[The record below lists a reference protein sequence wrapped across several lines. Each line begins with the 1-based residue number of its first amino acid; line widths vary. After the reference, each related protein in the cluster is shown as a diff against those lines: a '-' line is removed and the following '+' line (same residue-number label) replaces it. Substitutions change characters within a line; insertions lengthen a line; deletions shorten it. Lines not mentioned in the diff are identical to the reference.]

1 MKKGLLRIVDANLN
15 RSREGIRVCEEIV
28 RFVLDDVSLTKEFKT
43 LRHRITYLVRE
54 MPEMSKLL
62 LESRASNDDVGR
74 KILNNTTRKDYKD
87 VFIANIQRVKESL
100 RVLEEFSRLI
110 CKTLSKNFTQ
120 MRFKVY
126 ALEKKTIKKL
136 QKNCRNLDYM

>member
-15 RSREGIRVCEEIV
+15 RSREGMRVCEEIV
-28 RFVLDDVSLTKEFKT
+28 RFVLDDVSLTKEFKS
-43 LRHRITYLVRE
+43 LRHRIAHLVRK

-74 KILNNTTRKDYKD
+74 KIFNKTSRKNYKD

-110 CKTLSKNFTQ
+110 SKTLSKNFTQ

-126 ALEKKTIKKL
+126 ALEKKTVKKL
-136 QKNCRNLDYM
+136 QKIAGI